1 MCTWGII
8 PSDSLD
14 VRRASRM
21 FLSVAG
27 RSGGASASSLKFAPP
42 TARCARPSMQRFV
55 WLLGLLSMFHAAA
68 GAPGIYKPRAPS
80 STAHQAQAALAVGEA
95 AI

>member
-1 MCTWGII
+1 
-8 PSDSLD
+8 
-14 VRRASRM
+14 
-21 FLSVAG
+21 
-27 RSGGASASSLKFAPP
+27 
-42 TARCARPSMQRFV
+42 MQRFV